1 MPAHPSGPDRRT
13 DLDHGQ
19 FVVVT
24 ARWMMIAVGLIL
36 TLAYPTATLADL
48 RIQVSLILMLAIAN
62 FYLHAQLIRCRPIPT
77 WTACVAS
84 AADLL
89 VISLLL
95 IQQGGFASYRFVL
108 YYPALLALSV
118 AFEPAVT
125 FVYAA
130 ATCLVYACIALAT
143 AEDLHAAAPVIVG
156 RLFMLAAVA
165 YCGAAYWR
173 IERDRRQP
181 ARTSD
186 LSS

>member
-1 MPAHPSGPDRRT
+1 MAAHASDADRRT

-19 FVVVT
+19 IVVVT
-24 ARWMMIAVGLIL
+24 ARWLMIAVGLVL

-48 RIQVSLILMLAIAN
+48 RVQVSLILLLGIAN
-62 FYLHAQLIRCRPIPT
+62 FYLHAQLIRRRPIPT
-77 WTACVAS
+77 WTAFVAS

-95 IQQGGFASYRFVL
+95 VQQGGFDSYRFVL
-108 YYPALLALSV
+108 YFPALLALSV

-125 FVYAA
+125 FVYAT
-130 ATCLVYACIALAT
+130 ATCFVYACIALTT
-143 AEDLHAAAPVIVG
+143 ADDLHGAAPVIVG

-181 ARTSD
+181 ARASH